1 MTGFMT
7 KQKWIIM
14 ISFQSH
20 SEIYVLEVK
29 QFVPISLDEAW
40 NFFSSPGNLSKITSE
55 HMEFKI
61 TSAPAWKMYPGQII
75 TYKVSPI
82 PGIKTNW
89 VTEITNVAE
98 G

>member
-7 KQKWIIM
+7 KQKWLIM

-40 NFFSSPGNLSKITSE
+40 NFFSPPGNLSKITPE
-55 HMEFKI
+55 HMGFKI
-61 TSAPAWKMYPGQII
+61 TSAPAGKMYPGQII